1 MATCQDT
8 GEPTRVPRCLRRT
21 FGIMATRTPKKRIEG
36 AGEAVDLVSLDPR
49 QARDDAGGTAQDEG
63 IRVRP

>member
-1 MATCQDT
+1 
-8 GEPTRVPRCLRRT
+8 
-21 FGIMATRTPKKRIEG
+21 MATRTPKKRIEG